1 MQKKMQDRILKCLN
15 LDNFYIIFLIISLT
29 VIISSRN
36 YLDVSYFLLI
46 TLNYIRLKIHQRR
59 ITKYHWQWYFF
70 ILI

>member
-59 ITKYHWQWYFF
+59 ITKYQ
-70 ILI
+70 

>member
-1 MQKKMQDRILKCLN
+1 MQNKMQDRILKCLN

-59 ITKYHWQWYFF
+59 ITKYH
-70 ILI
+70 

>member
-59 ITKYHWQWYFF
+59 IKKYH
-70 ILI
+70 

>member
-59 ITKYHWQWYFF
+59 ITKYH
-70 ILI
+70 